1 LPKGAVDLLTDPRAL
16 MFARIAVDVVPLL
29 GVADVIGAH
38 VLV

>member
-16 MFARIAVDVVPLL
+16 MFARIAVDVPLL

-38 VLV
+38 VVV